1 MKLKK
6 PIQAAD
12 NPHDI
17 VENPMAWA
25 RHEYEASR
33 GSMHGL
39 VDAAKRYSM
48 MQAILNDCNRCGI
61 PKPPDSIVIAMS
73 YLLEV
78 PFES

>member
-12 NPHDI
+12 NPHGI

-48 MQAILNDCNRCGI
+48 MQNILNDCERHGI
-61 PKPPDSIVIAMS
+61 EALPDSIVIAMS

-78 PFES
+78 PYES